1 MASAEDTSNVFEP
14 FSVRGSPF
22 PLSVV
27 RSFLLALR
35 DLPTLSRY
43 FGHLTL
49 LALLLLVIWD
59 VIPSDLQGPILPTE
73 LLALQPASEATG
85 ISDELAY
92 YDYPAS
98 SGNTRYLEPGAVPF
112 TTRAM
117 HSILPIAVPQRTV
130 RTTVLTYR
138 VQENDTLLGIAQ
150 KFGLKGTSLLWANDA
165 LADNPDLLHVGQ
177 RLNILPVDGALHTV
191 VKGDTIESIA
201 AYYKVKPEVITSYP
215 GNELSPPYALQPG
228 QKLIIPGGTKP
239 YIPKRVTVYEGP
251 IPKDAKKG
259 SGSFAWPMSGFI
271 SQKFWQ
277 GHQAI
282 DIAAPQGTPIVAAD
296 SGFVAVVR
304 FSNVSY
310 GNMVIIDHGNGFQ
323 TLYAHFSV
331 IYVEVGQSV
340 GKGELLG
347 LCGRT
352 GKATGPHLHFEII
365 KDGIRRNPLA
375 YLP

>member
-1 MASAEDTSNVFEP
+1 MASAEGPSQVAEP
-14 FSVRGSPF
+14 FPVQDSSL
-22 PLSVV
+22 LSSAVHA
-27 RSFLLALR
+27 FLVALR

-43 FGHLTL
+43 LGHLTL
-49 LALLLLVIWD
+49 IALLLLVIRG
-59 VIPSDLQGPILPTE
+59 VVPGAPPGSIPTE
-73 LLALQPASEATG
+73 LLALQPASEASG
-85 ISDELAY
+85 IVYDLDY
-92 YDYPAS
+92 YFSPLRS
-98 SGNTRYLEPGAVPF
+98 TRYLEPGAVPF
-112 TTRAM
+112 TMRVM
-117 HSILPIAVPQRTV
+117 HDILPIAVPQRTV
-130 RTTVLTYR
+130 RTTVLTYH
-138 VQENDTLLGIAQ
+138 VQENDTVLGIAQ

-165 LADNPDLLHVGQ
+165 LADNPDLLRVGQ

-201 AYYKVKPEVITSYP
+201 AYYKVKPEVITGYP
-215 GNELSPPYALQPG
+215 GNELSPPYTLQPG
-228 QKLIIPGGTKP
+228 QKLIIPGGIKP

-259 SGSFAWPMSGFI
+259 SGAFVWPMSGI
-271 SQKFWQ
+271 ITQKYWQ

-282 DIAAPQGTPIVAAD
+282 DIYAPKGTPIVASD

-304 FSNVSY
+304 YSNVSY
-310 GNMVIIDHGNGFQ
+310 GNTVIIDHGNGFQ
-323 TLYAHFSV
+323 TLYSHFSV

-340 GKGELLG
+340 AKGEVLG